1 MRIAAILSGI
11 LAVGANVPAHAQMP
25 ATAPP
30 PLQATTP
37 LQRIVTPVNPL
48 MMATDDF
55 TRLADPT
62 LWQGLDVQ
70 RIEFRDDR
78 AFWRLYRIANIA
90 HPGGPLWF
98 VPHDNENAAFQAGLW
113 AVRAYGGVLIAIEE
127 ARSVDGPDSR
137 MNPDVAYGQPID
149 PNRNFRDD
157 SAYAAAILSDLG
169 TPPRMIV
176 ALHTNEPGYS
186 LSSSTCAPPDATYTG
201 KGEISVLLC
210 SDLYTPRRSVSGRWP
225 YDDTDSVAIV
235 SYLGDR
241 TPMSGFCARG
251 LWDADMNIMFE
262 HVVQSDGSLSNYAL
276 FHGQPYV
283 NFETQ
288 DRGTSPEGL
297 ADASSRLLAMIDV
310 AMARCGPIGG
320 LRLAPPPPPA
330 PRETERRR
338 RHKRR

>member
-1 MRIAAILSGI
+1 MRMAAILSGM
-11 LAVGANVPAHAQMP
+11 LAAATIPPAHAQVP
-25 ATAPP
+25 ASPPAPQQTP
-30 PLQATTP
+30 APLQK
-37 LQRIVTPVNPL
+37 IVTPVNPM

-55 TRLADPT
+55 TRLASPE
-62 LWQGLDVQ
+62 LWQGLGV
-70 RIEFRDDR
+70 RRVEFRDDR
-78 AFWRLYRIANIA
+78 TFWRLYRIANVSR
-90 HPGGPLWF
+90 PGGPLWF

-113 AVRAYGGVLIAIEE
+113 AVRAYGGVLVAIEE

-137 MNPDVAYGQPID
+137 MNGDVAFGQPVD
-149 PNRNFRDD
+149 PNRNFRDT
-157 SAYAAAILSDLG
+157 SAYAGAILADLG
-169 TPPRMIV
+169 EPPRMIV

-186 LSSSTCAPPDATYTG
+186 LSASTCAPPGATYTG

-276 FHGQPYV
+276 YHGLAYV

-288 DRGTSPEGL
+288 ERGTSPEGL
-297 ADASSRLLAMIDV
+297 ADARSRLLAMIDV
-310 AMARCGPIGG
+310 AMTRCAPVGG
-320 LRLAPPPPPA
+320 LMLKPPPPRP
-330 PRETERRR
+330 PERREPER
-338 RHKRR
+338 KRKRR